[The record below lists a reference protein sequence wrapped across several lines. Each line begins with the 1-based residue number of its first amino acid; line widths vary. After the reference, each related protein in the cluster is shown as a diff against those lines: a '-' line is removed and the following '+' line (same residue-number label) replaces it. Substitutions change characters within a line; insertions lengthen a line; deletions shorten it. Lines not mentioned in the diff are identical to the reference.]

1 MRRLLAMRRTKISPT
16 LISFSAARYTEVSKC
31 VTQGNECLPVLT
43 TAFFRRIGIMKEFRS
58 FPIKGG
64 KLALDKSVDDAI
76 QAIVANAKKYKEQMN
91 TAEPQR
97 QALFSIINCRKVC
110 HLLLVQNFLIICVI
124 SYRSPCILTTALQE
138 EANRCPK
145 SSTASIL

>member
-1 MRRLLAMRRTKISPT
+1 
-16 LISFSAARYTEVSKC
+16 
-31 VTQGNECLPVLT
+31 
-43 TAFFRRIGIMKEFRS
+43 MKEFSS

-97 QALFSIINCRKVC
+97 QALFSTVNYKK
-110 HLLLVQNFLIICVI
+110 L
-124 SYRSPCILTTALQE
+124 
-138 EANRCPK
+138 K
-145 SSTASIL
+145 